1 LGSERLDDLFQAV
14 GESKQPITSV
24 KSYLK
29 DLNMNA
35 SNQTG
40 LKNKQTNKKKTGG
53 KNTQQHFWE
62 TRQGHHQKKK
72 KEITDEY
79 L

>member
-40 LKNKQTNKKKTGG
+40 LKNKQTNKKK
-53 KNTQQHFWE
+53 NRW
-62 TRQGHHQKKK
+62 QKHS
-72 KEITDEY
+72 TTF
-79 L
+79 LGN